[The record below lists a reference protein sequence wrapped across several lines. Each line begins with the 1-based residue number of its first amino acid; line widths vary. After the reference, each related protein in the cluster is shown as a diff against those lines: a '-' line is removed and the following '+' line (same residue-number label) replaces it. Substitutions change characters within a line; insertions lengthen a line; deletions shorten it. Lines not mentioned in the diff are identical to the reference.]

1 MEALSEQLGQQ
12 LSVDDFLSPEN
23 DYEEV
28 CILEWLIGLMFA
40 FIVVTIFHWLDKY
53 SG

>member
-1 MEALSEQLGQQ
+1 MEALGEQLGQQ

-28 CILEWLIGLMFA
+28 CCVGFVNQVNFKSFSVHVI
-40 FIVVTIFHWLDKY
+40 
-53 SG
+53 